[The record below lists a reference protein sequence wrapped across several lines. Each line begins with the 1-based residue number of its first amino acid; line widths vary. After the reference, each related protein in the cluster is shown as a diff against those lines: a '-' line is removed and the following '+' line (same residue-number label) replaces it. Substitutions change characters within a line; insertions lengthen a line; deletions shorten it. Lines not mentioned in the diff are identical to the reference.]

1 MVAGRG
7 FSVVVTPAGRP
18 RLFSVIRE
26 RSRKPDGF
34 IDFFCGQPFHKSPL
48 LVKWQG
54 STILILPDPKIRM
67 KSGVNAWKIK

>member
-1 MVAGRG
+1 
-7 FSVVVTPAGRP
+7 
-18 RLFSVIRE
+18 VIRE